1 MKILGTV
8 TASALLALAST
19 AASAVI
25 IDTFETDQVAAH
37 SMGAAAPAEGFSI
50 VTGAGIIGGERELLS
65 VKTAGQNFG
74 MVFAAAG
81 SQNGNQLS
89 HSQSS
94 QTSGYSLVLWDGA
107 ENLRGN
113 DYGLGANFAGE
124 DGIDFQLTDVDSFG
138 MGLTIKLFVFTSE
151 SQYSEIAIPIDAGIG
166 SERVLFSNFSTGS
179 GGLLQN
185 QSNAL
190 FLPTAAASSAAD
202 FSRVNAIALLID
214 GTATPDADT
223 SLNLLETFVNPPQ
236 PIPLPGTILI
246 FLAGLAGLKLR
257 KFNS

>member
-1 MKILGTV
+1 MKNLALIT
-8 TASALLALAST
+8 TSALLALAST

-25 IDTFETDQVAAH
+25 IDSFTVDQIAMH
-37 SMGAAAPAEGFSI
+37 SIGASSPSEGFSI

-65 VKTAGQNFG
+65 VKTAGANFG
-74 MVFAAAG
+74 IVFAAAG
-81 SQNGNQLS
+81 SGNANQLS

-113 DYGLGANFAGE
+113 DYGLGADFAGE

-138 MGLTIKLFVFTSE
+138 LGLTIKLFAFTSE
-151 SQYSEIAIPIDAGIG
+151 TQYSEIVIPIDAGIG
-166 SERVLFSNFSTGS
+166 SERVLFSSFNIGS

-190 FLPTAAASSAAD
+190 FLPTAAATSAAD
-202 FSRVNAIALLID
+202 FSQINAIALLID

-223 SLNLLETFVNPPQ
+223 SLNLLETFVNPL
-236 PIPLPGTILI
+236 PIPLPGTILM
-246 FLAGLAGLKLR
+246 FLTGVAGLRLR
-257 KFNS
+257 KFAK